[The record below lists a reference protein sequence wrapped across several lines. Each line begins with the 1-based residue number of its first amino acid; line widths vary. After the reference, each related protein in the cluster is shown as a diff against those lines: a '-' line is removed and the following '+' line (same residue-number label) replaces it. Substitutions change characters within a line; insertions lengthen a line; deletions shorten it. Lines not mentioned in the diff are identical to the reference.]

1 MIRSRPASTEVPSV
15 TSILATVPA
24 RFTVSSFSIF
34 IALFVSDR
42 ALSAVAGG
50 LAIALRFRPTLG
62 ASAEQRGGRGDD
74 SVG

>member
-1 MIRSRPASTEVPSV
+1 M
-15 TSILATVPA
+15 PA
-24 RFTVSSFSIF
+24 RLTVSSFSIF

-74 SVG
+74 WVG

>member
-1 MIRSRPASTEVPSV
+1 MIRSRPASTKVPSV
-15 TSILATVPA
+15 TSIVATVPA
-24 RFTVSSFSIF
+24 RLTVSSFSIF

-74 SVG
+74 CVG

>member
-1 MIRSRPASTEVPSV
+1 MPSV
-15 TSILATVPA
+15 TSIVATVPA
-24 RFTVSSFSIF
+24 RLTVSSFSIF

-50 LAIALRFRPTLG
+50 LSSALPFRPTLG